1 MNMPTAHGLQPRTS
15 RSIPMIRF
23 LFFCF
28 VLLAGP
34 IAAQELN
41 LPDTARQVSNRTSAL
56 DSYDLPIG
64 VFADGT
70 VPSRTIE
77 GQIERL
83 TWRLQA
89 GSSTTLQILAPLR
102 DQLQAQG
109 FEIIFE
115 CEARGCGGFDFRFG
129 TEVVPTPDMYVAIHD
144 YRFLSATRGD
154 EVLSLL
160 VSRNPPDGYLQ
171 MIRVTPAGAQ
181 PAPPLVIEET
191 ADSSAGLLSDLG
203 RDGHVILDDL
213 HFRTGEVALGE
224 GPFASLTL
232 LADYLADNPGT
243 RLALVGHTDDT
254 GDLQANI
261 AVSTKRAEAVRARL
275 IETYG
280 VAADRI
286 EAQGVGYLAPI
297 TSNATPAG
305 RDINRRVE
313 AVLLVN

>member
-1 MNMPTAHGLQPRTS
+1 
-15 RSIPMIRF
+15 MIRF
-23 LFFCF
+23 LFLSL
-28 VLLAGP
+28 LLAVP
-34 IAAQELN
+34 VRAQELT
-41 LPDTARQVSNRTSAL
+41 LPASARQISDRTSAL
-56 DSYDLPIG
+56 DSYDLPTG
-64 VFADGT
+64 VFADGA
-70 VPSRTIE
+70 VPSRTVE
-77 GQIERL
+77 GRVERL

-109 FEIIFE
+109 FEITFE
-115 CEARGCGGFDFRFG
+115 CEARNCGGFDFRFG

-144 YRFLSATRGD
+144 YRFLSASRGD

-160 VSRNPPDGYLQ
+160 VSRNPPDGYVQ
-171 MIRVTPAGAQ
+171 MIRVTPQGTQ
-181 PAPPLVIEET
+181 PAQPLVIEET
-191 ADSSAGLLSDLG
+191 VEGPAGLLNDLSST
-203 RDGHVILDDL
+203 GHVILDDL

-224 GPFASLTL
+224 GPFASLAL
-232 LADYLADNPGT
+232 LAGYLADNPST

-254 GDLQANI
+254 GALQANI

-275 IETYG
+275 IEAHG

-297 TSNATPAG
+297 TSNATPEG
-305 RDINRRVE
+305 RDLNRRVE